1 MIESDLGPVYSW
13 KELVPVILV
22 VVYKGAKA
30 LEEVLVYDF
39 SLTVSL
45 LIERYREF
53 DFSADNTIEL
63 VPKRR
68 DKLRPTVRHYRQWR
82 VAVTVDVIVV

>member
-1 MIESDLGPVYSW
+1 MIESDLGPVYSR
-13 KELVPVILV
+13 KELVLV
-22 VVYKGAKA
+22 VLVIVHKGAKA

-53 DFSADNTIEL
+53 DFSADNMTEL
-63 VPKRR
+63 VLKRR
-68 DKLRPTVRHYRQWR
+68 DKLRPTV
-82 VAVTVDVIVV
+82 